1 MIYTPGTNV
10 IKLLTSLIYAFLHYA
25 GVFVPGWP
33 FQPGLMFVGKA
44 RSERC
49 FTWVGSGLTR
59 KHYTWLEN
67 PIRDKDSIL
76 LLNFVNY

>member
-1 MIYTPGTNV
+1 MYV

-44 RSERC
+44 RSERR
-49 FTWVGSGLTR
+49 FTLWAPDSLA
-59 KHYTWLEN
+59 N
-67 PIRDKDSIL
+67 IRLGWKPSHGQTFYFITKLCKL
-76 LLNFVNY
+76 LM